1 MIAGNLQ
8 ANEISG
14 GENFWAS
21 IAISLPLLSMEHAW
35 LAEPCVEL
43 GWQPVAKQKNF
54 NVLILLISTF
64 FWSFLHFL
72 LVRPDKGGEVWVT
85 TINSALKD
93 GQLPAF
99 LPLLSPYSFLSLYLS
114 GAAFNNSLFDKKF
127 CDMGALRAMSWQ
139 GLLVGR
145 AKISS
150 LKIKAAACIRNISNS
165 IWSMF

>member
-1 MIAGNLQ
+1 MGNLQ

-21 IAISLPLLSMEHAW
+21 RAVSLPLLSMEHAW
-35 LAEPCVEL
+35 LTEPCVEL

-72 LVRPDKGGEVWVT
+72 LVRPDKGSEVWVA

-99 LPLLSPYSFLSLYLS
+99 LPSCFYLLIHQVLHLTTICLTRSSVTWVLLEPCRGRVSGWQGKNQLSQEQGSSLYNEY
-114 GAAFNNSLFDKKF
+114 F
-127 CDMGALRAMSWQ
+127 
-139 GLLVGR
+139 
-145 AKISS
+145 
-150 LKIKAAACIRNISNS
+150 
-165 IWSMF
+165 